1 MIVWQ
6 LRRYQIHMLHG
17 DMILDYKKYSGEV
30 WLS

>member
-17 DMILDYKKYSGEV
+17 DMILDYKKYSEV